1 MTNIPIS
8 NLKLLTILVFG
19 LLFTLIGAC
28 DKNEADNAP
37 MGGGPGGMDC
47 ESDIS
52 FVMDIKP
59 IIDTKCIMCH
69 DGSQPIPDF
78 RTYQVIKNNAAKV
91 KELTAAKI
99 MPQTGTLTDAQIK
112 LIGCWVSNGA
122 PDN

>member
-1 MTNIPIS
+1 
-8 NLKLLTILVFG
+8 
-19 LLFTLIGAC
+19 
-28 DKNEADNAP
+28 

-112 LIGCWVSNGA
+112 HPVVAASHGTSPHLTADTASINNGA
-122 PDN
+122 AYMDPIGRYYFVTFKANF